1 MKLRIEEFLDI
12 AIDNLEEFIFYIAK
26 GKLNIRM
33 HRDITGKMWY
43 VVNFVS

>member
-12 AIDNLEEFIFYIAK
+12 AIDNLEEFISYIAK

-33 HRDITGKMWY
+33 HRDITGKMWC